1 VKHFAVILI
10 LFSLIGNNFSKLFY
24 YADYQFNREI
34 YLQNC
39 INKAKPALKCNGH
52 CQLQKKLNKEEE
64 RNNGAPERKTV
75 FSWEIISSKSFFA
88 SVNLLVTPLT
98 ITFTS
103 RNINTTIDVS
113 SNLFHPPQ
121 QA

>member
-1 VKHFAVILI
+1 VKQFAVILI
-10 LFSLIGNNFSKLFY
+10 LFSLIGNNFSKLLY
-24 YADYQFNREI
+24 YADYRFNPEV

-64 RNNGAPERKTV
+64 RNDGTPERKTA

-88 SVNLLVTPLT
+88 SISLPVRLFT

-103 RNINTTIDVS
+103 RNINTTIDIS
-113 SNLFHPPQ
+113 PNLFHPPQ